1 MVVRRRTK
9 VEEEEEEEAEGE
21 DERRFLRL
29 NHVLS
34 WDAAEVSCCF
44 VLMVGLVGILQR
56 TWGVLN
62 EAK

>member
-1 MVVRRRTK
+1 MVVRRRRTK
-9 VEEEEEEEAEGE
+9 GEEEEEAEAE